1 MNADEADRK
10 SKMVRRKEKES
21 PKPPKP
27 APAPQTPAQSP
38 APGGWRFDDWAAL

>member
-1 MNADEADRK
+1 MAKRMSLKDRL
-10 SKMVRRKEKES
+10 

-38 APGGWRFDDWAAL
+38 ATGGWRFDDWAAL